1 MTSVVA
7 QIKERLGIIEVLSS
21 YIAVNP
27 AGRQFRARCP
37 FHQEKTASFYI
48 SPERNSYHCFG
59 CGKGGDIFTFVED
72 MEGVPFKEA
81 LKILAD
87 RAGVQLDE
95 YVRTVDDTG
104 VLYNILEESKK
115 YFVKHS
121 TDVSKQYVISR
132 GITEKTIE
140 NFAIGFAPN
149 EWRSL
154 VEHLV
159 NIGFKGPD
167 IVRAGM
173 AIQLSEKPA
182 RPGESGRSGGG
193 IYDRFRGRVMFPI
206 NDSQGRVVGF
216 SGRILPMY
224 DVPGKSGDKPAKYI
238 NSPETDLYH
247 KSNILYGYDK
257 AKNALRTSGYAIV
270 VEGQMD
276 LVLSHQAGF
285 TQTVA
290 VSGTALTN
298 SHLDLIGRFTKKIL
312 FSFDGDDAGIKALQR
327 SVEEALTKDFDIRV
341 VSVDSGKD
349 PADIILLDPDLW
361 KKLVEQSTSIIEYLL
376 LHYSKKYPDIREFRN
391 IVDKEVLPYIRS
403 IRKSIDKAHFINLVA
418 RSVDLPDQIIAK
430 AVSEVDSVQ
439 KTVDSELPKKEM
451 LSAEVILFGLVV
463 LKSEEYALLKDISI
477 TQLFDQY
484 MDVSVDEWQLTMES
498 TDRGYA
504 SSVAEYLLLQTEDH
518 IIQFV
523 SDTVMKVAEKR
534 VLQALSHLKK
544 QGLGTPEEMHLFTDL
559 TRRVDN
565 IKKDRHNV

>member
-1 MTSVVA
+1 MTSAVA
-7 QIKERLGIIEVLSS
+7 QIKEKLSIVEVLSS

-37 FHQEKTASFYI
+37 FHSEKTASFYI

-72 MEGVPFKEA
+72 MEGVTFKEA
-81 LKILAD
+81 LKILAE
-87 RAGVQLDE
+87 RAGVQLDD
-95 YVRTVDDTG
+95 YVRTVDDTL

-115 YFVKHS
+115 YFIKNINE
-121 TDVSKQYVISR
+121 DSKKYILSR
-132 GITEKTIE
+132 GITEKTLNE
-140 NFAIGFAPN
+140 FGIGFAVN

-154 VEHLV
+154 VEHLL

-173 AIQLSEKPA
+173 AIETD
-182 RPGESGRSGGG
+182 RG
-193 IYDRFRGRVMFPI
+193 IYDRFRGRIMFPI
-206 NDSQGRVVGF
+206 NDTQGRVVGF
-216 SGRILPMY
+216 SGRILPAY
-224 DVPGKSGDKPAKYI
+224 DMPGKSGDKPAKYI

-247 KSNILYGYDK
+247 KSNTLFGYDK

-285 TQTVA
+285 NQTIA

-298 SHLDLIGRFTKKIL
+298 NHLDLIGRFTKKIL
-312 FSFDGDDAGIKALQR
+312 FSFDGDEAGIKALKR
-327 SVEEALTKDFDIRV
+327 SVEEALSKDFDVRV
-341 VSVDSGKD
+341 VSVPAGSD
-349 PADIILLDPDLW
+349 PADIILTNAEDW
-361 KKLVEQSTSIIEYLL
+361 KKLVNSSTSIIEYLL
-376 LHYSKKYPDIREFRN
+376 NHYSKKYNDLREFRN

-403 IRKSIDKAHFINLVA
+403 INKSIDRAHFINLVA
-418 RSVDLPDQIIAK
+418 RAVDLSDAVIAK
-430 AVSEVDSVQ
+430 AVQEKILNEQPKVNY
-439 KTVDSELPKKEM
+439 ELPKKET
-451 LSAEVILFGLVV
+451 LSAETILLGIIV
-463 LKSEEYALLKDISI
+463 LKSENYNVLENISLNE
-477 TQLFDQY
+477 LFSKY
-484 MDVSVDEWQLTMES
+484 MDVSVEEWKMSIENI
-498 TDRGYA
+498 DYGYA
-504 SSVAEYLLLQTEDH
+504 GSVAEYLLLQTEDH
-518 IIQFV
+518 IKQFV

-544 QGLGTPEEMHLFTDL
+544 QGLGTSEEMQLFTDL